1 MKLIQAIKAIQ
12 CGKGVVRCIDENG
25 EVYSEHITDGISI
38 DFIDARWL
46 VKTGEVDFLIKKN
59 YLYNY

>member
-1 MKLIQAIKAIQ
+1 MKLIQAIKAIP

-46 VKTGEVDFLIKKN
+46 VKTGEIYFL
-59 YLYNY
+59 L

>member
-25 EVYSEHITDGISI
+25 VVYSEVKTDGISI
-38 DFIDARWL
+38 DFVDARWCIKQGEL
-46 VKTGEVDFLIKKN
+46 KPPKTYQN
-59 YLYNY
+59 

>member
-1 MKLIQAIKAIQ
+1 MKLIRAIKAIQ

-38 DFIDARWL
+38 DAKWL
-46 VKTGEVDFLIKKN
+46 VYYDFQERGI
-59 YLYNY
+59 